1 METPKK
7 RSPNFTSSELE
18 ILQKICIKYFKI
30 IENKKSDAVSWQAK
44 QAQWDKIA
52 LEFNSQN
59 VTDRCSKVLKK
70 KWENM
75 KKTVKDKVAG
85 HRKHA
90 MGTGG
95 RPPLPD
101 LKMEH
106 WEEEIL
112 SHIKLTAVGLPPVF
126 DDDNPDG
133 TQVIEIIGG
142 LDPLSNPVAVEP
154 SAFEDNENQNVVV
167 CDTLKDIP
175 FQEITL
181 KVIEGPAIN
190 KEANGSSLTEESQ
203 VDRKKTEMS
212 KNWATYSPAMLRSPL
227 TETLRE
233 KSSTEVRR
241 YRKRTF
247 NGTTTNKSWTE
258 LGEVKKKVANLKVT
272 KLENDIKLQDAL
284 LEESRLR
291 SEKLKLKIELL
302 KLELSKKSTQ

>member
-1 METPKK
+1 
-7 RSPNFTSSELE
+7 
-18 ILQKICIKYFKI
+18 
-30 IENKKSDAVSWQAK
+30 
-44 QAQWDKIA
+44 
-52 LEFNSQN
+52 
-59 VTDRCSKVLKK
+59 
-70 KWENM
+70 M

-95 RPPLPD
+95 GPPLPD

-126 DDDNPDG
+126 DDDNLDG

-154 SAFEDNENQNVVV
+154 SSFEDIPFQEI
-167 CDTLKDIP
+167 TLKVIEGPAINKEDIP

-190 KEANGSSLTEESQ
+190 KEANSSSLTEESQ

-302 KLELSKKSTQ
+302 KPELSKKSTQ